1 MPKTNRRG
9 NMAWLIAM
17 FIAFMVLLV
26 SGEWAVAFI
35 LGGVVTLLTTM
46 AVAGNAARTLQTNTR
61 ASRRISRANPAS
73 RERRRVQM
81 TQSARRSAEYVSMR
95 PDRDTHGYRLQ
106 DVGLL
111 VEEIRKDGLELRQA
125 RLLSLDDNSLR
136 PYIVVDAPTY
146 AHPRQSLIRFEIK
159 DAAGYP
165 QFVCE
170 MEHYMRPGENLLLPG
185 YRLPLKGNNRL
196 THIGKWDLQVW
207 VDGGLVALHPFTLS
221 PSLDERRRQFGL
233 DGEAQVQVALEDD
246 SLPIS
251 LEELL
256 SQQRRISTH

>member
-9 NMAWLIAM
+9 NMAWLLTM
-17 FIAFMVLLV
+17 FIAFMVLLA
-26 SGEWAVAFI
+26 SGEWTVAFV
-35 LGGVVTLLTTM
+35 LGGIVTLLATM
-46 AVAGNAARTLQTNTR
+46 ALAGNAARTIQTNTR
-61 ASRRISRANPAS
+61 AARRVSRANPVS

-81 TQSARRSAEYVSMR
+81 TQAARRASEYASLR
-95 PDRDTHGYRLQ
+95 PDHDTSGYRLQ

-136 PYIVVDAPTY
+136 PYLVIDAPTY
-146 AHPRQSLIRFEIK
+146 AHPRASLIRFQIG
-159 DAAGYP
+159 DAAGYS

-185 YRLPLKGNNRL
+185 YRLPLKGNTRL
-196 THIGKWDLQVW
+196 TNIGKWDLQVW
-207 VDGGLVALHPFTLS
+207 IDGGLVALHTFTMS
-221 PSLDERRRQFGL
+221 PSLEERRRQFGL

-256 SQQRRISTH
+256 SQQRTS